1 MLRCFRR
8 CFKNCSFLPTRAY
21 QSAPTN
27 ASVADGW
34 MAGLPTTCPLPFCL
48 LWHFAFFAILPTFPF
63 CHFASCPLMQMV
75 NLGPKCALSNYNFLI
90 GLQIKSAPQTI
101 MGIVRVKWSIMTW
114 HHHILTKQELIW
126 LLTRLNF
133 GFLNRTVKSIPESQ
147 ISRRPKNSSTD
158 FNICY
163 LFDKF
168 YPGDHKCNASANALA
183 LTSKW
188 DDLLHQIVIQSTI
201 SMASLWF
208 NLLN

>member
-1 MLRCFRR
+1 MVITITPIGCCVALKIAKKLFISAHQSIPECFYQCIGGRWMDCR
-8 CFKNCSFLPTRAY
+8 IAHNLP
-21 QSAPTN
+21 
-27 ASVADGW
+27 
-34 MAGLPTTCPLPFCL
+34 
-48 LWHFAFFAILPTFPF
+48 FAILPILPF
-63 CHFASCPLMQMV
+63 CHFARCPLMQMV

-168 YPGDHKCNASANALA
+168 YPGVHKCNAPANALA

-201 SMASLWF
+201 SMPFYDLIDWIKF
-208 NLLN
+208 

>member
-1 MLRCFRR
+1 MFR
-8 CFKNCSFLPTRAY
+8 CFKDCKKIVHFCPPEHTTVLLPMHRL
-21 QSAPTN
+21 QM
-27 ASVADGW
+27 DGW
-34 MAGLPTTCPLPFCL
+34 QDCPQLALC
-48 LWHFAFFAILPTFPF
+48 HFAHFAILPTFPF

-168 YPGDHKCNASANALA
+168 YLGD
-183 LTSKW
+183 
-188 DDLLHQIVIQSTI
+188 Q
-201 SMASLWF
+201 
-208 NLLN
+208 